1 MLALTKASQS
11 TEYYHDWQVIGSSS
25 GAAGSSGGAWADATD
40 AATDAAEDQ
49 EDESTK
55 VEIEVEV
62 REDEDPANYDYP
74 PMDSATEAAWSSV
87 YPEDKARSVPVVALN
102 LFFIPSSFCLSSLQ
116 VELIETL
123 GKISPALK
131 MAAID
136 LRLDRRCLCATCL
149 KFQR

>member
-1 MLALTKASQS
+1 
-11 TEYYHDWQVIGSSS
+11 
-25 GAAGSSGGAWADATD
+25 
-40 AATDAAEDQ
+40 
-49 EDESTK
+49 

-62 REDEDPANYDYP
+62 EDEDPATYDYP
-74 PMDSATEAAWSSV
+74 MDNMTEAAWSSV
-87 YPEDKARSVPVVALN
+87 YSQEEARSVRCGSEFVLHTN
-102 LFFIPSSFCLSSLQ
+102 ISFCLSSLQ

-131 MAAID
+131 TAAVD